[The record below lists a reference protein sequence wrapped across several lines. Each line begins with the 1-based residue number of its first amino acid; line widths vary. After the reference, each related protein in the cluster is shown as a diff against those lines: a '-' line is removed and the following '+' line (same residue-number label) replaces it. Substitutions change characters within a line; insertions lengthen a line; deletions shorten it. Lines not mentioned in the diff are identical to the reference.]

1 MKIRAQNWNY
11 QIQVYRQTSH
21 KQSAVIRFPP
31 LPTTLTTIAIIVSIA
46 GLALFPTMDLA
57 AGATFPARLA
67 PASTGPTSGRRGT
80 PAERL
85 RHHWRGQLTANSMS
99 VSFGSVAVGSSG
111 LQPMTLTNSATASI
125 TISSAS
131 ASGTGFAIAGLA
143 TPMTLSVGQSI
154 GFSASF
160 TPSSAGNASGSI
172 SIVSDA
178 PGSPMTIALSGTG
191 TQLQWSIIPTSLNF
205 GNVNVGSNSSQNI
218 TLINSGTAALTI
230 SSATLSGQ
238 GFSISGLALPQTVAP
253 GASATFAA
261 QFAPAAAGSNSGSIS
276 VSSNAPG
283 PPATIALSGI
293 GVQGKLTANSASVS
307 FGSVAV
313 GSSGLQPMTLTNTG
327 SASVT
332 ISSASASGTGFAIAG
347 ISTPLTLS
355 AGQSLGFSASFTPS
369 SAGNAGGSISIAS
382 NAPGSPMAIALNG
395 TGTQSQIAVAP
406 SSAAFGSVVV
416 GNSNSQT
423 ITVSNGGNASLTVS
437 QAALIGTGFSTSG
450 LNAPLTIAA
459 GKSATFNGV
468 FTPSS
473 AGSASGSLTLISNA
487 PSSPL
492 TIALS
497 GTGMAAN
504 ALLAANPTSLS
515 FGNVN
520 DGTTSSLAITL
531 TNTGNTN
538 ETISGVNA
546 TGAGFSSSGVSAGI
560 MLAPN
565 QSTTLTVAFDPA
577 TPGTA
582 TGTVTVTSSAANS
595 PATISL
601 SGTGVAPASV
611 ALSWIASTSPD
622 IVGYN
627 EYRGTTLGSY
637 SRLTSSPLAGTT
649 YTDTTVQAGQHITYY
664 YVVTAVNSGG
674 VESAD
679 SNPAS
684 VTVP

>member
-1 MKIRAQNWNY
+1 
-11 QIQVYRQTSH
+11 
-21 KQSAVIRFPP
+21 
-31 LPTTLTTIAIIVSIA
+31 
-46 GLALFPTMDLA
+46 
-57 AGATFPARLA
+57 
-67 PASTGPTSGRRGT
+67 
-80 PAERL
+80 
-85 RHHWRGQLTANSMS
+85 
-99 VSFGSVAVGSSG
+99 
-111 LQPMTLTNSATASI
+111 MTLTNSATASI
-125 TISSAS
+125 TISSANV
-131 ASGTGFAIAGLA
+131 SGTGFAIAGLSM
-143 TPMTLSVGQSI
+143 PMTLSAGQSV

-172 SIVSDA
+172 SIASDA

-191 TQLQWSIIPTSLNF
+191 TQSQWSIIPTSLNF

-218 TLINSGTAALTI
+218 TLTNSGTATLVI

-283 PPATIALSGI
+283 SPATIALSGT
-293 GVQGKLTANSASVS
+293 GVQGKLNASSTSVS

-313 GSSGLQPMTLTNTG
+313 GSSGLQSMTLTNSGT
-327 SASVT
+327 ASIT
-332 ISSASASGTGFAIAG
+332 ISSASTSGTGFAIAG
-347 ISTPLTLS
+347 LSTPMTLS
-355 AGQSLGFSASFTPS
+355 AGQSVGFSVSFTPS
-369 SAGNAGGSISIAS
+369 SAGNASGSVSIAS
-382 NAPGSPMAIALNG
+382 NTPGSPMAIALSG
-395 TGTQSQIAVAP
+395 TGMQAQIAVAP

-423 ITVSNGGNASLTVS
+423 ITVSNGGNASLTIS

-450 LNAPLTIAA
+450 LNAPLTIAT
-459 GKSATFNGV
+459 GKSATFNAV

-473 AGSASGSLTLISNA
+473 AGSASGSVTLISNA

-492 TIALS
+492 TIALG
-497 GTGMAAN
+497 GTGVAAS
-504 ALLAANPTSLS
+504 ALLATNPTSLS

-520 DGTTSSLAITL
+520 DGTTSSLAVTL

-538 ETISGVNA
+538 ETISGVNE
-546 TGAGFSSSGVSAGI
+546 TGAGFSPSGVSAGI
-560 MLAPN
+560 TLAPN

-577 TPGTA
+577 TPGAA
-582 TGTVTVTSSAANS
+582 TGTVTVSSSAANS
-595 PATISL
+595 PATIAL
-601 SGTGVAPASV
+601 SGTGVAPTSV

-627 EYRGTTLGSY
+627 EYRGTTSGSY
-637 SRLTSSPLAGTT
+637 SKLTSSPFAGTT
-649 YTDTTVQAGQHITYY
+649 YTDTTVQSGQGITYY
-664 YVVTAVNSGG
+664 YVVTAVNSSG

>member
-1 MKIRAQNWNY
+1 
-11 QIQVYRQTSH
+11 
-21 KQSAVIRFPP
+21 
-31 LPTTLTTIAIIVSIA
+31 
-46 GLALFPTMDLA
+46 
-57 AGATFPARLA
+57 
-67 PASTGPTSGRRGT
+67 
-80 PAERL
+80 
-85 RHHWRGQLTANSMS
+85 MS

-125 TISSAS
+125 TISSANV
-131 ASGTGFAIAGLA
+131 SGTGFAIAGLSM
-143 TPMTLSVGQSI
+143 PMTLSAGQSV

-172 SIVSDA
+172 SIASDA

-191 TQLQWSIIPTSLNF
+191 TQSQWSIIPTSLNF

-218 TLINSGTAALTI
+218 TLTNSGTATLVI

-283 PPATIALSGI
+283 SPATIALSGT
-293 GVQGKLTANSASVS
+293 GVQGKLNASSTSVS

-313 GSSGLQPMTLTNTG
+313 GSSGLQSMTLTNSGT
-327 SASVT
+327 ASIT
-332 ISSASASGTGFAIAG
+332 ISSASTSGTGFAIAG
-347 ISTPLTLS
+347 LSTPMTLS
-355 AGQSLGFSASFTPS
+355 AGQSVGFSVSFTPS
-369 SAGNAGGSISIAS
+369 SAGNASGSVSIAS
-382 NAPGSPMAIALNG
+382 NTPGSPMAIALSG
-395 TGTQSQIAVAP
+395 TGMQAQIAVAP

-423 ITVSNGGNASLTVS
+423 ITVSNGGNASLTIS

-450 LNAPLTIAA
+450 LNAPLTIAT
-459 GKSATFNGV
+459 GKSATFNAV

-473 AGSASGSLTLISNA
+473 AGSASGSVTLISNA

-492 TIALS
+492 TIALG
-497 GTGMAAN
+497 GTGVAAS
-504 ALLAANPTSLS
+504 ALLATNPTSLS

-520 DGTTSSLAITL
+520 DGTTSSLAVTL

-538 ETISGVNA
+538 ETISGVNE
-546 TGAGFSSSGVSAGI
+546 TGAGFSPSGVSAGI
-560 MLAPN
+560 TLAPN

-577 TPGTA
+577 TPGAA
-582 TGTVTVTSSAANS
+582 TGTVTVSSSAANS
-595 PATISL
+595 PATIAL
-601 SGTGVAPASV
+601 SGTGVAPTSV

-627 EYRGTTLGSY
+627 EYRGTTSGSY
-637 SRLTSSPLAGTT
+637 SKLTSSPFAGTT
-649 YTDTTVQAGQHITYY
+649 YTDTTVQSGQGITYY
-664 YVVTAVNSGG
+664 YVVTAVNSSG